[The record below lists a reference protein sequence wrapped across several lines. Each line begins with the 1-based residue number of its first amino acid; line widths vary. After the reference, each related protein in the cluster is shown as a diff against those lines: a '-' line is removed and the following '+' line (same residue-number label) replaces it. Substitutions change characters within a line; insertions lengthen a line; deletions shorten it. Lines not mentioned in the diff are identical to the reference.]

1 MLPMSNPKYCIG
13 KKLTQKRYEIKD
25 MSQQKLGKEAG
36 ISQTTISRLESDLQ
50 PATDK
55 QILSLSKVLG
65 ISPES
70 LKDLPAPN
78 FHIENHNGGYGNN
91 YLVNVNEEVVQLKDE
106 IIRLHE
112 EVVAAKNE
120 IIKANEEA
128 LASKDA
134 LIEQLKQG
142 DKIQPD
148 TPA

>member
-1 MLPMSNPKYCIG
+1 MLPMSNPKYYIG

-91 YLVNVNEEVVQLKDE
+91 ALVNVNEEVVQLKDE